1 MSEEERKDMFNWPID
16 YKGKVMTASGK
27 AVFKS
32 GALRHPNF
40 IRMHPDKDPKDCIRT
55 GQCFKG

>member
-16 YKGKVMTASGK
+16 YKGKVMTCSGK
-27 AVFKS
+27 DIFKS

-40 IRMHPDKDPKDCIRT
+40 VRLHPDKDPKDCIRT
-55 GQCFKG
+55 RQCFKG